1 MERFVGSYHS
11 LVVDEYAVSD
21 NYVVLS
27 VKAVFD
33 PVKNTTLPYFNQAR
47 MHITLGTRNGAS
59 KANSHSAFTTGQVRS
74 FSQVLTG
81 RVAFNAYGS

>member
-1 MERFVGSYHS
+1 
-11 LVVDEYAVSD
+11 VDEYPVSD

-27 VKAVFD
+27 VKSVFD
-33 PVKNTTLPYFNQAR
+33 PVRNTTLPYFNQAR
-47 MHITLGTRNGAS
+47 MYITLGTKNGAS
-59 KANSHSAFTTGQVRS
+59 KANSHSAFTTGQVHS